1 MKPTVR
7 ELFET
12 GKYTFYMSGVELP
25 SESVERLFDTAVTS
39 LVLTDTVILSVSVMG
54 GSPLSFDIPYELML
68 GGTVFCRSAI
78 PGEWEFR
85 WRKTF
90 GVLEEW
96 FTLTNE
102 WNVVDVMQ
110 LPLGA
115 RCTWDVKRIPLVGK

>member
-1 MKPTVR
+1 MR
-7 ELFET
+7 
-12 GKYTFYMSGVELP
+12 
-25 SESVERLFDTAVTS
+25 VT
-39 LVLTDTVILSVSVMG
+39 
-54 GSPLSFDIPYELML
+54 
-68 GGTVFCRSAI
+68 CAI

-110 LPLGA
+110 LPLGT
-115 RCTWDVKRIPLVGK
+115 RCTWAVERIPLVGK

>member
-7 ELFET
+7 ELFDT
-12 GKYTFYMSGVELP
+12 GKYKFIMSGVELP
-25 SESVERLFDTAVTS
+25 SESVERLLSTTVTS
-39 LVLTDTVILSVSVMG
+39 LVLTDTVILSVSTMG

-85 WRKTF
+85 WRKSF
-90 GVLEEW
+90 GVLGEW
-96 FTLTNE
+96 SSLTNE

-115 RCTWDVKRIPLVGK
+115 RCTWDVERIPLVGK

>member
-12 GKYTFYMSGVELP
+12 GKYKFMMSGVELP
-25 SESVERLFDTAVTS
+25 SESVERLLTTTVTS
-39 LVLTDTVILSVSVMG
+39 LVLTDTVILSVSTMA

-85 WRKTF
+85 WRKSF
-90 GVLEEW
+90 GVLGEW
-96 FTLTNE
+96 SSLTNE

-115 RCTWDVKRIPLVGK
+115 RCTWDVERIPLVGK